1 MTTLTSVELKRFLAR
16 EGLEVYRTLP
26 DRVVLAERVRDNLLM
41 DGGVAA
47 CLLPSL
53 SVLVTLRAQASDFPG
68 EIEKSLFERVRRH
81 GGFLRERG
89 YAEVDMVVA
98 PLHDPND
105 KSRTLDTWY
114 EVSLRRTVPDLPTLL
129 EELRICLATPRL
141 VSAGGRA

>member
-1 MTTLTSVELKRFLAR
+1 MTALTPVELKRALIQ

-41 DGGVAA
+41 DGAVSA

-53 SVLVTLRAQASDFPG
+53 SVRVTLRAQASDFPG
-68 EIEKSLFERVRRH
+68 ESDKLLFERVRRYAAS
-81 GGFLRERG
+81 LKERG

-98 PLHDPND
+98 PLFDPND

-114 EVSLRRTVPDLPTLL
+114 EVILALTTPDLPTLVA
-129 EELRICLATPRL
+129 ELRRCLATPRL
-141 VSAGGRA
+141 VPAGELA